1 MPGAKATLTYS
12 SLAAPYDNINAHYA
26 ARCVQ
31 CSFAGGEW
39 SQVATTLAVAGK
51 VNPVV
56 AVVAGKVNPVV
67 EVVSASAQH
76 YCHFTGALE
85 TDAKLTG
92 AHAKPAVVEADLK
105 YEHMFDRFTTCHHKG
120 SVTKAD
126 QLKLYSAA
134 NKANLASMA

>member
-12 SLAAPYDNINAHYA
+12 SLAAPYDNINAHYP

-39 SQVATTLAVAGK
+39 SDVIITPAVAAK

-56 AVVAGKVNPVV
+56 AAVAAKL
-67 EVVSASAQH
+67 STTQH
-76 YCHFTGALE
+76 YCHFTGAQE

-92 AHAKPAVVEADLK
+92 AHAKPAVVDADLK
-105 YEHMFDRFTTCHHKG
+105 YEHMFDRFTTCHGKG
-120 SVTKAD
+120 SVTEAD
-126 QLKLYSAA
+126 QKLLYSAA